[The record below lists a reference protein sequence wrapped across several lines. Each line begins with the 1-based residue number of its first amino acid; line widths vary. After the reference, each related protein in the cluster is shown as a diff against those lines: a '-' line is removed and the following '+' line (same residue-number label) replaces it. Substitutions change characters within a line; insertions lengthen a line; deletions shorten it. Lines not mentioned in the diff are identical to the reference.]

1 MRKKEELNET
11 KLISEIEK
19 ISLITQKFNKS
30 LIIKSI
36 GDDCAIFKDKNS
48 MLISTDNIT
57 ENVHFTPKF
66 YSFYEIGSKSLLVN
80 LSDIAAMGGTPRL
93 FTLSLFIPK
102 NINEE
107 NIKETLYGIVDIAKK
122 YRVSLIGGNI
132 SRASE
137 FSISITIIGDYKDD
151 NVIKRGNSKIGDA
164 VFISGE
170 IGNSWMSYYLQKQE
184 KRIYKNYIKL
194 ANFEK
199 KFIENFIN
207 KFKLPIPRIKLA
219 EELAIKKLANSL
231 TDISDGLYKD
241 ISNILSFSHGA
252 EIWVD
257 ELPINENLKHIAG
270 LLKIKKYADN
280 VVSFGEDY
288 ELLWTTDDKNE
299 EELLNLSNRLG
310 IKIKKIGRVVKEV
323 NGINGIR
330 FMKNGVEYPI
340 KNSTF
345 RHL

>member
-1 MRKKEELNET
+1 MRVREKEGLNET
-11 KLISEIEK
+11 KLIREIEK
-19 ISLITQKFNKS
+19 ISLITQEFNKS

-48 MLISTDNIT
+48 MLVSTDNVT
-57 ENVHFTPKF
+57 ENVHFTLKF

-80 LSDIAAMGGTPRL
+80 LSDIAAMGGVPRL

-107 NIKETLYGIVDIAKK
+107 NIKETLHGIVDVAKK

-137 FSISITIIGDYKDD
+137 FSISITIIGDYKDG
-151 NVIKRGNSKIGDA
+151 NVVKRGNSKIGDA

-170 IGNSWMSYYLQKQE
+170 IGNSWMSHYLQKN
-184 KRIYKNYIKL
+184 KKHIDKNYINLK
-194 ANFEK
+194 NFEK
-199 KFIENFIN
+199 KSIENFIN
-207 KFKLPIPRIKLA
+207 KFKLPTPRVKLA

-241 ISNILSFSHGA
+241 IFNILSFSHGA
-252 EIWVD
+252 KIWID

-270 LLKIKKYADN
+270 LLKIKKYMDN
-280 VVSFGEDY
+280 IVSFGEDY

-299 EELLNLSNRLG
+299 EEVLNLSRRLG
-310 IKIKKIGRVVKEV
+310 IKVKKIGRVVK
-323 NGINGIR
+323 NINGIM
-330 FMKNGVEYPI
+330 FLKNSVEYPI
-340 KNSTF
+340 KDSTF